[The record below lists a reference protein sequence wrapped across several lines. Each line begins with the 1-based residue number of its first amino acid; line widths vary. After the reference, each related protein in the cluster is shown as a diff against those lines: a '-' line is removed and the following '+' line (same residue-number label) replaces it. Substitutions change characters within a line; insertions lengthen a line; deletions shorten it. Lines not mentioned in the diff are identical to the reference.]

1 MSNLIRLIGRR
12 LIALPFMVVGV
23 TLLVFLV
30 MSLSPADPA
39 VQAQGETASPQ
50 AQAPYRT
57 PQHQY

>member
-39 VQAQGETASPQ
+39 VLAWENQPVQK
-50 AQAPYRT
+50 R
-57 PQHQY
+57 